1 MPEHH
6 DSEKFDV
13 FRRPELELLRHIVV
27 PCRRSVGGVVFLGG
41 GGGGEDDK
49 AKFPNGR
56 PFHVLASRE
65 DGERPLGEKQI
76 AALY

>member
-6 DSEKFDV
+6 SSEELNV
-13 FRRPELELLRHIVV
+13 FLIRRPDVAW
-27 PCRRSVGGVVFLGG
+27 RSVVG

-56 PFHVLASRE
+56 AFYVLASRE
-65 DGERPLGEKQI
+65 ESERPLGEKEI
-76 AALY
+76 TALY

>member
-6 DSEKFDV
+6 NSEEFNV
-13 FRRPELELLRHIVV
+13 FRRPEYIIIIPWRL
-27 PCRRSVGGVVFLGG
+27 VGGVVGG

-56 PFHVLASRE
+56 PFYVLASGE
-65 DGERPLGEKQI
+65 ESERPLGEKQI
-76 AALY
+76 TALY